1 MIQIYILFDIDSL
14 NSLIIQIDE
23 LDLKEVFGPWRP
35 NFTRSL
41 EICIIIEHMDS
52 YKYIND

>member
-14 NSLIIQIDE
+14 NSHIIQIDE
-23 LDLKEVFGPWRP
+23 LDLKAVFGPWRP
-35 NFTRSL
+35 NFTRGL